1 MHPLVRGV
9 GRLVPS
15 PIRRWVRVQS
25 LRKGG
30 GDYATRLE
38 YDVLPRPNYAYCVYQ
53 AARLAQRLGHSRI
66 SVLEFGVA
74 GGNGLVAL
82 EDHADQVGR
91 ELGME
96 IEVYGFDT
104 GAGLPPPVDYRDLPY
119 HWQAGFF
126 KMDRAALESRL
137 RRAKVVYGDIR
148 QTVHDFVSKYNP
160 APVAAVMHDMDYH
173 SSTAAG
179 LSLFD
184 NDPAAFLP
192 RVYCYFD
199 DIIGSEVELYNDY
212 TGQRLAIEEFNRD
225 HPTKKVARNY
235 HLVTR
240 EHVKTWYHQIFIY
253 HDFEHPDYNKF
264 VSDKAQQLSLA

>member
-1 MHPLVRGV
+1 
-9 GRLVPS
+9 
-15 PIRRWVRVQS
+15 
-25 LRKGG
+25 
-30 GDYATRLE
+30 
-38 YDVLPRPNYAYCVYQ
+38 
-53 AARLAQRLGHSRI
+53 
-66 SVLEFGVA
+66 
-74 GGNGLVAL
+74 
-82 EDHADQVGR
+82 
-91 ELGME
+91 
-96 IEVYGFDT
+96 
-104 GAGLPPPVDYRDLPY
+104 
-119 HWQAGFF
+119 
-126 KMDRAALESRL
+126 
-137 RRAKVVYGDIR
+137 
-148 QTVHDFVSKYNP
+148 
-160 APVAAVMHDMDYH
+160 MDYH

-199 DIIGSEVELYNDY
+199 DVIGSEVELYNDY